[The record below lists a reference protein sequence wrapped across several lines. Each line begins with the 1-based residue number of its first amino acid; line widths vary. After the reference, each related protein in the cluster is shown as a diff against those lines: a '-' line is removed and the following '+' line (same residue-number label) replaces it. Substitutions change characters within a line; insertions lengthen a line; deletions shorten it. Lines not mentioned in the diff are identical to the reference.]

1 VASWG
6 LTGSDYPE
14 GEVVMG
20 VEVRQHNVKAAPVCT
35 ASGEFF
41 GPGSA
46 ASVDAPGEAGLLDA
60 VSRAVRA
67 HSWRGPIGVSYTK
80 KVRELLGG
88 EAKTQASLE
97 AALPETR
104 GEIAPMIHSDAA
116 AYAETGFGGAVGRV
130 GRGMVVT
137 VGANL
142 GVALF
147 VDGELQRRASA
158 KHLTWRW
165 SHDVRALRQQVRRA
179 WEQERAE
186 AEGAKAEVGEAGA
199 EPDFWTGL
207 VPEWGTPAYD
217 EWMALLST
225 YLGRVLQDM
234 KPEFCIVM
242 PTGEVADLVFCA
254 PGRSSSQGC
263 EAFLGSLAGAG
274 EQAGVELLLGQK
286 PVGAIVK
293 GAARGAQIAL
303 RSAKF
308 SERAFSLMCRL
319 YGGSPKPMQLPE
331 EELERVFADLD
342 KDSLDNKLTLEDLTH
357 WGHRSGLE
365 LTEAEGKGL
374 LRAMTLPKEENVTLE
389 SFQWWWKTSVEEAWV
404 VHLSSEAEL
413 AGVLAKRPVSG
424 ISVLEVTSTTCR
436 SCAKFEKTYARYAK
450 EFTLSDDVKFLTV
463 EGGSSLAATHLV
475 TRLGVEATPS
485 FIIFKGTSLKGR
497 FFTYTGSTGERLL
510 DHIREALEVAAA
522 PTKTTTSA
530 APAET
535 AESKSALARGQGGAA
550 GTGGIFL

>member
-1 VASWG
+1 MRFQYESPKIG
-6 LTGSDYPE
+6 EPGDYPE

-20 VEVRQHNVKAAPVCT
+20 VEVRLHKVKAAPVCT
-35 ASGEFF
+35 DSGEFF

-46 ASVDAPGEAGLLDA
+46 AA
-60 VSRAVRA
+60 VEEDSAEGILGAVARAVRA
-67 HSWRGPIGVSYTK
+67 HQWRGPVGVSYTK
-80 KVRELLGG
+80 AVREVLGG
-88 EAKTQASLE
+88 EAKTRLLLE

-165 SHDVRALRQQVRRA
+165 SHDVEALRLRLRRE
-179 WEQERAE
+179 WERERAD
-186 AEGAKAEVGEAGA
+186 AGA
-199 EPDFWTGL
+199 GATGGEPDFWPGL
-207 VPEWGTPAYD
+207 VPEWGTEAYD
-217 EWMALLST
+217 EWLGLLSA
-225 YLGRVLQDM
+225 YLGRVLEDM
-234 KPEFCIVM
+234 RPEFCIVM

-254 PGRSSSQGC
+254 PGRSSEQGC
-263 EAFLGSLAGAG
+263 EAFLGGLAEAGRGAGA
-274 EQAGVELLLGQK
+274 ELLLGQK
-286 PVGAIVK
+286 PVGALVK

-331 EELERVFADLD
+331 EELERVFGDIDGGGDGTL
-342 KDSLDNKLTLEDLTH
+342 SLEDLTR
-357 WGHRSGLE
+357 WGDRSGLE

-374 LRAMTLPKEENVTLE
+374 LRAMTLPKGESVTPD
-389 SFQWWWKTSVEEAWV
+389 SFAWWWRNSVEEAWV
-404 VHLSSEAEL
+404 VHVSGEAEL
-413 AGVLAKRPVSG
+413 AGVLAKRPLAS

-436 SCAKFEKTYARYAK
+436 SCQKFEKTYAQYAK
-450 EFTLSDDVKFLTV
+450 EYTQENDVKFLTV
-463 EGGSSLAATHLV
+463 EGGSSVTATHLV
-475 TRLGVEATPS
+475 DRLGVEATPC
-485 FIIFKGTSLKGR
+485 FIVFKGTSMESRLA
-497 FFTYTGSTGERLL
+497 TYTGSTGERLRR
-510 DHIREALEVAAA
+510 HIEEALESVA
-522 PTKTTTSA
+522 SA
-530 APAET
+530 VA
-535 AESKSALARGQGGAA
+535 S
-550 GTGGIFL
+550 

>member
-1 VASWG
+1 MASWG
-6 LTGSDYPE
+6 LAGSDYPE

-20 VEVRQHNVKAAPVCT
+20 VEVRQHKVKAAPVCT

-41 GPGSA
+41 GPGTA

-67 HSWRGPIGVSYTK
+67 QSWRGPVGVSYTK
-80 KVRELLGG
+80 RVRELLGG
-88 EAKTQASLE
+88 EAKTRASLE

-165 SHDVRALRQQVRRA
+165 SHDVRALRQQLRRA
-179 WEQERAE
+179 WERERAE
-186 AEGAKAEVGEAGA
+186 AGGTEAEGAEAEAGGAGA

-217 EWMALLST
+217 EWMALLNT

-254 PGRSSSQGC
+254 PGRSSSEGC

-331 EELERVFADLD
+331 EELERVFADID
-342 KDSLDNKLTLEDLTH
+342 KVSQDNKLTLEDLTH
-357 WGHRSGLE
+357 WGNISGLE

-374 LRAMTLPKEENVTLE
+374 LRAMTLPKEESVTLE

-413 AGVLAKRPVSG
+413 SGVLAKRPVSG

-436 SCAKFEKTYARYAK
+436 SCAKFEKTYATYAK
-450 EFTLSDDVKFLTV
+450 KYTLSDDVKFLTV

-475 TRLGVEATPS
+475 TRLGVEATPC
-485 FIIFKGTSLKGR
+485 FIIFKGTSLQGR
-497 FFTYTGSTGERLL
+497 LSTYTGSTGELL
-510 DHIREALEVAAA
+510 LRHINEALEVAAEG
-522 PTKTTTSA
+522 KN
-530 APAET
+530 
-535 AESKSALARGQGGAA
+535 ALARGEGGAA
-550 GTGGIFL
+550 GAGGAFL